1 MTGDRLD
8 IRAARRGPVRDDG
21 SSGNVYKP
29 PSLFARGP
37 WAIPAKGWRHALAR
51 TWTEANNDNIG
62 LISAG
67 VSFYCFLATVPLLG
81 AIVMSY
87 GLIADVATVVA
98 NIHAL
103 ATVMP
108 AEAAELIGKQ
118 LLNVVTTS
126 ADKKGIGLLIAL
138 AISLYGGMNAAGAI
152 VMALNIAYEETE
164 RRGFLALTLRALI
177 MTLLGVAGV
186 VAAIVTIAAVGHL
199 NWLVSGLPHVL
210 LLFVKLL
217 GYGLLTGVGAAMAA
231 TLYRYGPDREHARWI
246 WLTPG
251 SFVSGILWV
260 VVGLGF
266 GAYVSHFG
274 NYDATYGALGAVVVL
289 LTWLY
294 LSSYVLLLGAE
305 LNSELERQTAT
316 DTTDEVPQPIGERGA
331 AMADTIAAGG
341 EIQRAVAE
349 APPLV
354 GTPLAPPRRPGPGK
368 DLLTSR
374 ITSRL
379 GGVAGLGS
387 VTVAPSL
394 LVTGGLIMLRR
405 QGRAGLG
412 MALLASGG
420 GLAWLTRD
428 RPDPG
433 SHS

>member
-8 IRAARRGPVRDDG
+8 DRAAQRGPIRDDG
-21 SSGNVYKP
+21 SSGGVLTP
-29 PSLFARGP
+29 PGLFARSP
-37 WAIPAKGWRHALAR
+37 WAIPAKGWRQALTR

-126 ADKKGIGLLIAL
+126 ADKKGLGLLIAL

-152 VMALNIAYEETE
+152 LMALNIAYEETE
-164 RRGFLALTLRALI
+164 RRSFLALTLRSLI

-186 VAAIVTIAAVGHL
+186 IAAIVTIAGVGHL
-199 NWLVSGLPHVL
+199 DWLASGLPHVL
-210 LLFVKLL
+210 LVPIKLL
-217 GYGLLTGVGAAMAA
+217 GYLLLTCVGAAMAA
-231 TLYRYGPDREHARWI
+231 TLYRYGPNRDHARWM

-274 NYDATYGALGAVVVL
+274 SYDATYGSLGAVVVL

-305 LNSELERQTAT
+305 LNSELERQSAE
-316 DTTDEVPQPIGERGA
+316 DTTALQPIGERGA
-331 AMADTIAAGG
+331 TMADTIATGDQ
-341 EIQRAVAE
+341 IQPALAD
-349 APPLV
+349 APPMV
-354 GTPLAPPRRPGPGK
+354 GPPSDPPPRPNLGK
-368 DLLTSR
+368 DLLISR
-374 ITSRL
+374 AASRL
-379 GGVAGLGS
+379 GGAAGMGK
-387 VTVAPSL
+387 VTVGPSL
-394 LVTGGLIMLRR
+394 LVTGGLMMLRR

-412 MALLASGG
+412 VALLASGG

-428 RPDPG
+428 RPDPEC
-433 SHS
+433 HS

>member
-8 IRAARRGPVRDDG
+8 IRAARRGPIRDDG
-21 SSGNVYKP
+21 SRENVYKP

-126 ADKKGIGLLIAL
+126 ADKKGLGLLIAL

-152 VMALNIAYEETE
+152 LMALNIAYEETE
-164 RRGFLALTLRALI
+164 RRSLLALTLRSLI

-186 VAAIVTIAAVGHL
+186 IAAIVTIAGVGHL
-199 NWLVSGLPHVL
+199 DWLASGLPHVL
-210 LLFVKLL
+210 LVPIKLL
-217 GYGLLTGVGAAMAA
+217 GHLLLTCVGAAMAA
-231 TLYRYGPDREHARWI
+231 TLYRYGPNRDHARWM

-274 NYDATYGALGAVVVL
+274 SYDATYGSLGAVVVL

-305 LNSELERQTAT
+305 LNSELERQSVE
-316 DTTDEVPQPIGERGA
+316 DTTALQPIGERGA
-331 AMADTIAAGG
+331 TMADSIATGDQIQPALAG
-341 EIQRAVAE
+341 AS
-349 APPLV
+349 PLV
-354 GTPLAPPRRPGPGK
+354 GPPSDPPRRPNPGK
-368 DLLTSR
+368 DLLISR
-374 ITSRL
+374 AALRL
-379 GGVAGLGS
+379 GGAAGLGK
-387 VTVAPSL
+387 VTVGPSL
-394 LVTGGLIMLRR
+394 LVTGGLMMLRR

-412 MALLASGG
+412 VALLASGG